1 VFFQWSALF
10 APVATPDAIV
20 ARLRDAARTAAADP
34 RFVSTLATV
43 ETPVQYLDAPELRR
57 FWDADAR
64 KLAEAVQ
71 RVGKVE

>member
-1 VFFQWSALF
+1 M
-10 APVATPDAIV
+10 
-20 ARLRDAARTAAADP
+20 ARLREAARVAAADS

-43 ETPVQYLDAPELRR
+43 ETPIQYLDAPELRR